1 MKATP
6 THERPKV
13 INLTD
18 FNQKHRFQICLLQS
32 AYLWHSHD
40 LNQIETFFLI
50 LLIFIYESF
59 YYLCLSCNRTMLS
72 LSEKNFSDVE
82 PWSGISRNTTVFF
95 TY

>member
-18 FNQKHRFQICLLQS
+18 FNQKHRFQICLLQ
-32 AYLWHSHD
+32 
-40 LNQIETFFLI
+40 
-50 LLIFIYESF
+50 SF

-95 TY
+95 TYWRKAFSWFLCRWKVENEP

>member
-18 FNQKHRFQICLLQS
+18 FNQKHRFQICLLQ
-32 AYLWHSHD
+32 
-40 LNQIETFFLI
+40 
-50 LLIFIYESF
+50 SF

-95 TY
+95 TF

>member
-32 AYLWHSHD
+32 FSYFRLYTFMSIYVKNPAD
-40 LNQIETFFLI
+40 LVYVLSVTICKT
-50 LLIFIYESF
+50 IFDPQ
-59 YYLCLSCNRTMLS
+59 R
-72 LSEKNFSDVE
+72 
-82 PWSGISRNTTVFF
+82 G
-95 TY
+95 